1 MSDGDAVAAEDGD
14 GSDDT
19 GHDPDP
25 QSAALRQQQRYVGLG
40 GVVLSGLA
48 VAVALRQQF
57 PGIPVVVP
65 VLAGV
70 LGAGAVLWLVR
81 RSIFP

>member
-1 MSDGDAVAAEDGD
+1 VSDADTATDDDAGHGSEDG
-14 GSDDT
+14 
-19 GHDPDP
+19 PDP

-57 PGIPVVVP
+57 PGVPVVVP
-65 VLAGV
+65 AVAGV